1 MAVTLAKVRAMCL
14 ALPEVTEELTW
25 EVEATWRI
33 GGKIFVMGSDESPR
47 ITVRTSRE
55 EQAELTATDPQTFT
69 SAPYVGRF
77 GWTSI
82 RLAGVQADDL
92 RELIIEAWRRTAPK
106 KLVKAY
112 DAGVRSP
119 GAQA

>member
-25 EVEATWRI
+25 EVDATWRI
-33 GGKIFVMGSDESPR
+33 RGKIFVIGSDGSPT
-47 ITVRTSRE
+47 ISVKTSRE
-55 EQAELTATDPQTFT
+55 EQEELLATDPDTFAA
-69 SAPYVGRF
+69 APYVGRF

-82 RLAGVQADDL
+82 RLKGIDAGHL

-112 DAGVRSP
+112 DAG
-119 GAQA
+119 A

>member
-1 MAVTLAKVRAMCL
+1 MAVTLAKVRKLCL

-33 GGKIFVMGSDESPR
+33 RGKIFVMGSDESPT
-47 ITVRTSRE
+47 ISVKTSRE
-55 EQAELTATDPQTFT
+55 EQEELLATDPKTFT

-82 RLAGVQADDL
+82 RLAGVDEAHL
-92 RELIIEAWRRTAPK
+92 HELIVEAWRRTAPK

-112 DAGVRSP
+112 DADS
-119 GAQA
+119 

>member
-33 GGKIFVMGSDESPR
+33 RGKIFVMGSEGSPT
-47 ITVRTSRE
+47 ISVKTSRE
-55 EQAELTATDPQTFT
+55 EQEELLATDPRTYT
-69 SAPYVGRF
+69 AAAYVGRF

-82 RLAGVQADDL
+82 RLAGVQADEL

-112 DAGVRSP
+112 DAG
-119 GAQA
+119 G